1 MSRGRRVIPRKY
13 SENAIYTSLFILHL
27 SLVSFRFQEY
37 ITSFLALCL
46 FITTNRHWKDVRESG
61 FYREVDKIIVKLN
74 FLWSVYTAYKYDCR
88 FRYYMIMLLNIS
100 AFLINENLNKRTLYD
115 NSYMRKITPIQRKLL
130 YVRVCFIHWFFLHFF
145 QCELG
150 IWVMYNC
157 NKECS

>member
-46 FITTNRHWKDVRESG
+46 FITTNLHWKDVRESG

>member
-46 FITTNRHWKDVRESG
+46 FISTNLHWKDVRESG

-88 FRYYMIMLLNIS
+88 FRYYMIMLVNIS

-130 YVRVCFIHWFFLHFF
+130 YVRVCFIHWFFLHFL

>member
-46 FITTNRHWKDVRESG
+46 FISTNLHWKDVRESG

-130 YVRVCFIHWFFLHFF
+130 YVRVCFIHWFFLNFL

>member
-46 FITTNRHWKDVRESG
+46 FISTNLHWKDVRESG

-130 YVRVCFIHWFFLHFF
+130 YVRVCFIHWFFLHFL